1 MSFLTH
7 FEVGSVCKE
16 FERKGFFECSVFFC
30 KHCSSSI
37 SQNNK
42 SFLNLA
48 THHKVNKY
56 ENCLITVYIP
66 QIIFTD
72 NNIAEAVDPL
82 PVEQSKQMENRSR

>member
-1 MSFLTH
+1 MTFLNH
-7 FEVGSVCKE
+7 FEVVSANKEIQFEKRGSLNAV
-16 FERKGFFECSVFFC
+16 SFC

-37 SQNNK
+37 SHNYK
-42 SFLNLA
+42 SFLNLT

-72 NNIAEAVDPL
+72 NNIFF
-82 PVEQSKQMENRSR
+82 SI